1 MLETGQPTA
10 DARHLKG
17 ELRMDHGIGDEAIDE
32 ATDDIERQRA
42 TDAMLLVAQLGGQ
55 SIAVAIMAYAFAPA
69 STVLPVGMIGS
80 TTTVVAA
87 CITAETRR
95 PFCSSEQS

>member
-1 MLETGQPTA
+1 MLETSEATA

-17 ELRMDHGIGDEAIDE
+17 ELGMDHGIGDEAIDE

-55 SIAVAIMAYAFAPA
+55 SIAVAVVANALAPA
-69 STVLPVGMIGS
+69 STLLLVSMACS

-87 CITAETRR
+87 CITSETRR